1 MQAGE
6 LFGAIPVVTYE
17 WDGAQHASSTTKR
30 DGGEVVARNTFVDP
44 SFMNDDT
51 EILHPRLALE
61 YKVDH
66 DAPVGGRVVSFV
78 QDTLGTFTYASIRGT
93 ARQDDLEAG
102 RHTVVAVHLR
112 VSPGARITAR
122 YGFLGAS
129 GWQYSWAGHAATEGE
144 WQRLTFN
151 AAQLPADTT
160 TSMMVNFYLNDGSS
174 ETSQPPQGAWF
185 ELGDMHVA
193 IAETKAAALDQVE
206 DFFSGD
212 TPNVYRYADPTVREY
227 TSRVVVDGVP
237 RPHASWDLE
246 REIPGGVTPQ
256 VVSGSGIMQ
265 TTGTIMWSDES
276 AIKASGDN
284 PWNPTS
290 WWPDEGQQVEIYVSD
305 GVTEWK
311 QFTGVIDET
320 IGDIGDPVIQSR
332 IIDRFDD
339 LSVKISHDPLLR
351 QMPPA
356 QQGGTY
362 RYCDLV
368 PSYYLDYAFRA
379 AGWAATPRRELN
391 TALLV
396 PMMGGSWPHV
406 GRLDSAVDFTNS
418 STTPLNRRTPWGFGI
433 GDARLAY
440 ALNVIRPASSPLQIT
455 IMVGPDHN
463 DSCSISVE
471 TSTGQLITMT
481 VTSDRSVWARTNA
494 GGTTQTACLLS
505 VAQMRDATVVTML
518 VKGSQ
523 FSLRNDVGHESSG
536 TGAAA
541 SGNTERTIVTAWP
554 DAVIGGLM
562 VNYPDQPYLEHRP
575 SIQWGNPTGAYRKRA
590 YIDTSNISHLSV
602 ITAAPAIVSRTAASV
617 IEEISEAL
625 LGAAWIDEHGNMH
638 WSTGQAMRTR
648 PVVDAV
654 TTAEHVTGLSVNK
667 SLLGSRSL
675 VTVEYQFPSI
685 SYSRY
690 QMIEVWRGNTKTLTA
705 NDHVEDIIS
714 PPGDEEWVMVDTGYT
729 RVGPYNATAYNRK
742 RGSFMGFTYTQDGD
756 YYAPGGINDVTT
768 FQKIGPDAW
777 KLTHTVP
784 YLPADVQ
791 AQTRTPDDEENGTN
805 YYSWNRNNSLPLVQ
819 AGARVQWQDE
829 EVTPTGVFG
838 VGPQLVHDAG
848 PWAAFNIAENIGSYL
863 QSQTERPLPTI
874 TGIEVI
880 ADPRRQLADMI
891 RIDSP
896 GLMGVR
902 VRAFVNKVSTGFD
915 ANGLTQSLG
924 LTTVSATTRWQTYEQ
939 FNDAGGALSY
949 QQWNTLSPRPT
960 DYEAFNTA
968 ATGDR

>member
-1 MQAGE
+1 MQSGE
-6 LFGAIPVVTYE
+6 LFGEILEVEYGWE
-17 WDGAQHASSTTKR
+17 GAPHDSPSVKRVKGAEIARNLIVNGDFENSTTGWTTSNASLSSITAHNHR
-30 DGGEVVARNTFVDP
+30 LWGGLGGRCLLATIGTSSRYGDARRNFGPVNSGQWVGISAYVAT
-44 SFMNDDT
+44 
-51 EILHPRLALE
+51 
-61 YKVDH
+61 DH
-66 DAPVGGRVVSFV
+66 DVGVRIQLLFAAPGHDSVYMR
-78 QDTLGTFTYASIRGT
+78 
-93 ARQDDLEAG
+93 
-102 RHTVVAVHLR
+102 
-112 VSPGARITAR
+112 SPGGFLDDAQYYPGRWLHFAVQAPFDTTAVLLQVQGEKQDVKIAGKRVWADRITV
-122 YGFLGAS
+122 
-129 GWQYSWAGHAATEGE
+129 AA
-144 WQRLTFN
+144 
-151 AAQLPADTT
+151 AD
-160 TSMMVNFYLNDGSS
+160 
-174 ETSQPPQGAWF
+174 
-185 ELGDMHVA
+185 
-193 IAETKAAALDQVE
+193 TKAAALAQVE
-206 DFFSGD
+206 HYFDGD
-212 TPNVYRYADPTVREY
+212 TPNVYRVQDDVVRTY
-227 TSRVVVDGVP
+227 TSRITVDGVP
-237 RPHASWDLE
+237 RPHASWDVE

-265 TTGTIMWSDES
+265 TTGTIVWSDERV
-276 AIKASGDN
+276 IKAPGDN

-305 GVTEWK
+305 GVNEWK

-339 LSVKISHDPLLR
+339 LSANISHDPLLR
-351 QMPPA
+351 VMPPVE
-356 QQGGTY
+356 QGDTY
-362 RYCDLV
+362 RYCNLV
-368 PSYYLDYAFRA
+368 PSYHLDYAFRA

-391 TALLV
+391 TVLLA
-396 PMMGGSWPHV
+396 PMMGGVWPHV
-406 GRLDSAVDFTNS
+406 GTLESALDFSTSAI
-418 STTPLNRRTPWGFGI
+418 TPLNKTTPWGFAI

-440 ALNVIRPASSPLQIT
+440 SLRYTRPASTPLQVT
-455 IMVGPDHN
+455 LMVGPRHD
-463 DSCSISVE
+463 DSANVSVE
-471 TSTGQLITMT
+471 LTSGQLIT
-481 VTSDRSVWARTNA
+481 VSVSSDRAVRARLGP
-494 GGTTQTACLLS
+494 GGDQQTVCLLS
-505 VAQMRDATVVTML
+505 VAQMRDTEVVTLL
-518 VKGSQ
+518 VKGRSW
-523 FSLRNDVGHESSG
+523 SLRTDTGHEASG
-536 TGAAA
+536 TAPTTP
-541 SGNTERTIVTAWP
+541 SGSTNRVVVTAWP

-562 VNYPDQPYLEHRP
+562 VNHPDQTYLEHRP
-575 SIQWGNPTGAYRKRA
+575 SIQWGNPVGVYKKRA
-590 YIDTSNISHLSV
+590 YIDTTNISHLSV

-648 PVVDAV
+648 PLVDTV

-675 VTVEYQFPSI
+675 VTVNYRFPSI
-685 SYSRY
+685 SSSQNY
-690 QMIEVWRGNTKTLTA
+690 MIEVWRGNTKTLTA

-714 PPGDEEWVMVDTGYT
+714 PPGDEEWVLVDTGYT
-729 RVGPYNATAYNRK
+729 RVGPYNAAAYNRK
-742 RGSFMGFTYTQDGD
+742 RGSFMGFTYNQDGD
-756 YYAPGGINDVTT
+756 YYSPNGINDVTT

-784 YLPADVQ
+784 YLPSDVQ

-805 YYSWNRNNSLPLVQ
+805 YSSWNRNNSLPLVQ

-848 PWAAFNIAENIGSYL
+848 PWAAFNIAENIGTYL
-863 QSQTERPLPTI
+863 QTQTEHPLHTI
-874 TGIEVI
+874 TGTDVI

-896 GLMGVR
+896 RLMGVR
-902 VRAFVNKVSTGFD
+902 VQAFVNKISTGFD

-968 ATGDR
+968 TTGDR